1 MVVSGGHRV
10 RFGNRLRDLV
20 GAFAGVDAMSREWWA
35 DGPPD
40 DVDAM
45 ALEAA
50 REQVLGDPEANDA
63 IAAKV
68 RAEFETYI
76 NEICSGAWS
85 VEGAQKIA
93 ADMCAAAEREIDRRA
108 RGILDGWAQ
117 DHAERAID
125 ADEYM
130 MEER

>member
-1 MVVSGGHRV
+1 MT
-10 RFGNRLRDLV
+10 
-20 GAFAGVDAMSREWWA
+20 REWWA

-40 DVDAM
+40 DRDAM
-45 ALEAA
+45 AFDAA
-50 REQVLGDPEANDA
+50 REEVMNDLAANDA

-68 RAEFETYI
+68 RAEFETEI

-93 ADMCAAAEREIDRRA
+93 ANMCAAAEREIDRRA
-108 RGILDGWAQ
+108 RSIVDGWAQ
-117 DHAERAID
+117 DRAERAID
-125 ADEYM
+125 AAEYM

>member
-1 MVVSGGHRV
+1 MTC
-10 RFGNRLRDLV
+10 
-20 GAFAGVDAMSREWWA
+20 EWWA

-40 DVDAM
+40 DRDAM
-45 ALEAA
+45 AFEAA
-50 REQVLGDPEANDA
+50 REEVMNDLAANDA

-108 RGILDGWAQ
+108 RVILDGWAQ
-117 DHAERAID
+117 DRAERAID
-125 ADEYM
+125 AAEYAIGD
-130 MEER
+130 R

>member
-1 MVVSGGHRV
+1 MT
-10 RFGNRLRDLV
+10 
-20 GAFAGVDAMSREWWA
+20 REWWA

-40 DVDAM
+40 DRDAR
-45 ALEAA
+45 ALDAA
-50 REQVLGDPEANDA
+50 RDEVLGDETANGA

-108 RGILDGWAQ
+108 RAIVDGWAQ
-117 DHAERAID
+117 DRAERAID
-125 ADEYM
+125 AAEYM

>member
-1 MVVSGGHRV
+1 MT
-10 RFGNRLRDLV
+10 
-20 GAFAGVDAMSREWWA
+20 REWWA
-35 DGPPD
+35 DGPRD
-40 DVDAM
+40 DRDAM
-45 ALEAA
+45 AFEAA
-50 REQVLGDPEANDA
+50 RDEVLGDETANDA

-68 RAEFETYI
+68 RAEFETDI

-108 RGILDGWAQ
+108 RVILDGWAQ
-117 DHAERAID
+117 DRAERAID
-125 ADEYM
+125 AAEYM